1 MILNQSIPRYNGT
14 KVCISREDFDA
25 FCDGNRCAGN
35 LISYFEF
42 WNDIKYASAY
52 KKVAEGLQEEVS
64 EQDLYQ
70 HQSIPELIEG
80 IRHSYEKDYVR
91 DAITL
96 LINKGVLRII
106 EEANHNRNQARTYL
120 FNPEPVKNYI
130 DEHFSSRE
138 RKIAHD
144 LEFRER
150 KIATTNIKSES
161 NNVDSKESTTV
172 TDVTGSRL
180 LRRSLLRQGTEQTL
194 SKEPVVEPTIKDI
207 NKPKLVRRKPSLFP
221 SIEVESLYLHWNSK
235 QGLTTHSLD
244 PNKTIFV
251 SSVKQLVKHL
261 KKYKLEQIKQAIDD
275 YYLMLLDEDCIP
287 DIDFQWSKSS
297 LASFFEGF
305 SSYQKEAFSN
315 QDCMGGVDSWFDECI
330 KGYDYL
336 KVKFGKPVKAIK
348 CKNDNHQEVSK
359 QIAVLYRNK
368 IKDSTFTDFEM
379 NMIIDAAEDLV
390 NFHFNMKNK
399 IHWSSC
405 VHEKD
410 SVKSFVHHLIDA
422 LSEMSDDKSKIQVS
436 WLRGKMFSERLP
448 LWLKK
453 IGMLDS
459 EQSMTGSSLMSEENQ
474 VKRKIESD
482 AAGIVF
488 KAECRKVHES
498 GLSPEA
504 QAPLLKKL
512 QDGIIKF
519 REDLIIKY
527 GGTVTKVVEEKKSS
541 NDWMYDSE

>member
-1 MILNQSIPRYNGT
+1 MSNILIDLGRDDGRRSFSKLDEKLFKQDYALCLIWERLLSLQHRATYYNKQEYFKFTYEFIEKQFNVTNYKVRYCIQTLVASGLLEVKHIGNPSRIHYKINCKQYTILLEELYNTNKSSINST
-14 KVCISREDFDA
+14 EVETAVCTEVEI
-25 FCDGNRCAGN
+25 N
-35 LISYFEF
+35 L
-42 WNDIKYASAY
+42 
-52 KKVAEGLQEEVS
+52 
-64 EQDLYQ
+64 
-70 HQSIPELIEG
+70 H
-80 IRHSYEKDYVR
+80 
-91 DAITL
+91 
-96 LINKGVLRII
+96 NK
-106 EEANHNRNQARTYL
+106 ES
-120 FNPEPVKNYI
+120 K
-130 DEHFSSRE
+130 SKS
-138 RKIAHD
+138 KD
-144 LEFRER
+144 LES
-150 KIATTNIKSES
+150 KDVA
-161 NNVDSKESTTV
+161 SKEAIV

-194 SKEPVVEPTIKDI
+194 SKGPVVEPTIKDI

-221 SIEVESLYLHWNSK
+221 SKEVESLYLHWNSK

-287 DIDFQWSKSS
+287 DINFQWSKSS